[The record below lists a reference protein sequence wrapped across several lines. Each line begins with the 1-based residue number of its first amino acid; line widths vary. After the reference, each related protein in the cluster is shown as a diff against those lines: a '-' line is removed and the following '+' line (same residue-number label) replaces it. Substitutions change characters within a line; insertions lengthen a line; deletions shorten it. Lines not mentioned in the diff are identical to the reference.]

1 MSDYSR
7 EKVEAKWNLRSLP
20 DMGNVGPLSN
30 NTSGHRG
37 VLWDKRLGKWKAQG
51 LRDGRKIYLGRFT
64 SLEEAAAVAQAWRE
78 ENFGIFAAT

>member
-20 DMGNVGPLSN
+20 NTGNVGPLSN
-30 NTSGHRG
+30 DTSGHRG
-37 VLWDKRLGKWKAQG
+37 VTWDKRRGKWWAQG
-51 LRDGRKIYLGRFT
+51 MRDGRMINLGRY
-64 SLEEAAAVAQAWRE
+64 SDLEEAAAVAQAWRE